1 MEGATPLRV
10 PKVEVVVLGL
20 LAEEPLYGYDLL
32 ELFRARSMGFWV
44 EIGKASVYQ
53 TLRRLEERGFIT
65 GKAQQGTDGPDRRVY
80 RITRPG
86 RDRLHSGLADRFAEL
101 APYETEA
108 GTALGFAGLLTAS
121 ELRRALDER
130 EQAVRDLL
138 AAARGE
144 RRRDAGQVDRALSDA
159 LLERQEA
166 LAKAELAWIKTF
178 RVSFGKARRMPNLR

>member
-1 MEGATPLRV
+1 M
-10 PKVEVVVLGL
+10 VLGL

-32 ELFRARSMGFWV
+32 ELFRTRSMGFWV

-53 TLRRLEERGFIT
+53 TLRRLEERGLIT

-80 RITRPG
+80 RISRSG
-86 RDRLHSGLADRFAEL
+86 RDRLRAGLADRFGEL

-108 GTALGFAGLLTAS
+108 GTALGFAGLLSAA

-138 AAARGE
+138 AAARDE
-144 RRRDAGQVDRALSDA
+144 RLRDAGHTGRALSDA

-178 RVSFGKARRMPNLR
+178 RSSLGKTRRMPNLR